1 MSVML
6 EIVTEAIH
14 YQLPDS
20 WIAYDRESIDRPF
33 LEAKAAILALQTIPF
48 ERRWVR
54 ELQDEQLTL
63 EVAGTS
69 RIENASFVGDE
80 LERAIRAQTPEELHT
95 RSQRQANSVA
105 RAYRWV
111 AEQPDDRP
119 ISPELIKAL
128 HRIVVTGCDD
138 DHCQPG
144 GLRRT
149 GQNVTFGLPKHR
161 GMQGGPEC
169 DSALDQLARQAST
182 TFGEHDPLIQAL
194 ALHYHFA
201 AMHPFL
207 DGNGRTA
214 RALEA
219 LMLKRAGLHDVAIV
233 PLSNFYDREVNA
245 YFAALSEV
253 CRGKH
258 DLTRFLTFALHG
270 LAEEVS
276 RLTSALREAVSREI
290 YRIFLDE
297 LFATLASTRRKVI
310 VTRQLEFLSHLLRKE
325 APVEWG
331 RLVTDAAHLYAKRK
345 DQPAAIARDISKL
358 LALGAVKIEWDQ
370 AGQERPLISVNL
382 DWPSTITETEFFDLI
397 KKLPKSKDYSFLT
410 KP

>member
-6 EIVTEAIH
+6 GIVTEAIR

-20 WIAYDRESIDRPF
+20 WIAYDRDAIDRPL
-33 LEAKAAILALQTIPF
+33 LEAKATILALQAIPF
-48 ERRWVR
+48 QRRWIGEFQYV
-54 ELQDEQLTL
+54 QLKL
-63 EVAGTS
+63 EVAGTA

-80 LERAIRAQTPEELHT
+80 LERAIRAQAPEELHT
-95 RSQRQANSVA
+95 RSQRQAHSVA

-111 AEQPDDRP
+111 AEQQDDRP
-119 ISPELIKAL
+119 ISPQLVKEL

-138 DHCQPG
+138 DHCKPG

-149 GQNVTFGLPKHR
+149 DQNVTFGLPKHR
-161 GMQGGPEC
+161 GVPGGPEC
-169 DSALDQLARQAST
+169 DSALDQLSRQAST
-182 TFGEHDPLIQAL
+182 TFREHDPLIQAL

-219 LMLKRAGLHDVAIV
+219 LMLKRSGLHDVVVV
-233 PLSNFYDREVNA
+233 PMSNFYYREVNA

-253 CRGKH
+253 CRRKH
-258 DLTRFLTFALHG
+258 DLTRFLTFALRG

-310 VTRQLEFLSHLLRKE
+310 VTRQLELLSHLLKKE

-331 RLVTDAAHLYAKRK
+331 RLVADAQQLYAKRK

-358 LALGAVKIEWDQ
+358 LALDAVKLEWDQ
-370 AGQERPLISVNL
+370 AGREWPLISVNL
-382 DWPSTITETEFFDLI
+382 DWPGTITETEFFKRI
-397 KKLPKSKDYSFLT
+397 KRLPKSMDYSFLT
-410 KP
+410 RP